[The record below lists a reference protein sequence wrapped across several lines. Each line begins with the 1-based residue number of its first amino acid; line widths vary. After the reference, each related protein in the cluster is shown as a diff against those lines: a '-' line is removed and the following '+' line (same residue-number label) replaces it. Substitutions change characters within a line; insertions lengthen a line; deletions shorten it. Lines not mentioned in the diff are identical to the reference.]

1 MNPLLRVTI
10 AFIIGI
16 LVQHQWP
23 LPTTML
29 WALGTLL
36 VVLWFI
42 GLTRLANRYLLGITT
57 FGVFI
62 YLGGLAVTLKN
73 ESLAPT
79 HLVNFRLDSIQAYRG
94 QVIAFPE
101 TRGKTHRA
109 VLEITHVKLN
119 HHWQEATGK
128 IQAYIDKKAPRPAYG
143 AELVVLGAP
152 QLVAPPLNPNQ
163 FDFRQFLAYKQI
175 HHQHYLR
182 ATAFATTGKN
192 FAQWYSR
199 WPYQL
204 SQWSDDALK
213 KLVPIEREYAVAKA
227 MILGLRDDMD
237 TELVQA
243 YSAAGAVHVLSVSG
257 FHIGVFVAIIAFL
270 LQKLRSHRRG
280 RWLYVTLTLG
290 ILWFYAI
297 LTGLSAP
304 VVRSALMFSLFL
316 LAEPLGK
323 KSNGENAL
331 FGSALILLAYDP
343 LLVFSVSFQL
353 SYAALAGIIFWQPTI
368 YQWITAKNW
377 FLDKLWAITAVALA
391 AQLAT
396 YPLSVYYFHQFPT
409 YFLVANP
416 LVVALS
422 TAMIPV
428 ALAALA
434 LSAVPFVESV
444 IGWILT
450 GITWL
455 LNQSVVWIE
464 QLPSATLTGITF
476 GKLEVVIVYAIIGI
490 LAYCW
495 YQKEV
500 FLVKVALAMSA
511 ILVVVQGI
519 HLYENNTQ
527 KLLIVHDIP
536 KQTVV
541 SLIEGTRAILVAD
554 SLFFASNQQPFSFY
568 LKNFYDVHGIRE
580 ITNISLDKAT
590 NSGMVRPLPFGK
602 LIVWKGQELIIAE
615 RPISTLTAHFT
626 SPIIVRKGA
635 IKSIQKNA
643 YFEQIPLI
651 FDSSVSTYYL
661 KSLAQKSPSSLH
673 SWYFT
678 FQKGAYIR
686 KI

>member
-1 MNPLLRVTI
+1 MNPLLRITI
-10 AFIIGI
+10 AFVIGI
-16 LVQHQWP
+16 LVQQQWP
-23 LPTTML
+23 LPTPMI

-36 VVLWFI
+36 GILWFI

-73 ESLAPT
+73 QSLAPT
-79 HLVNFRLDSIQAYRG
+79 HLVHFRLDSIQAYRG
-94 QVIAFPE
+94 QIITFPE

-109 VLEITHVKLN
+109 VLEITHIKLN
-119 HHWQEATGK
+119 QQWQEATGK
-128 IQAYIDKKAPRPAYG
+128 IQAYIDKTAPRPAYG
-143 AELVVLGAP
+143 AELVILGSP
-152 QLVAPPLNPNQ
+152 QQVAPPLNPNQ
-163 FDFRQFLAYKQI
+163 FDFRQFLADKQI
-175 HHQHYLR
+175 YFQHYLR
-182 ATAFATTGKN
+182 RTDFATTGKN
-192 FAQWYSR
+192 CAQWYTR
-199 WPYQL
+199 LPYQL
-204 SQWSDDALK
+204 SQWSDNALK
-213 KLVPIEREYAVAKA
+213 KLVTIEREYAVAKA

-237 TELVQA
+237 SELVQA

-257 FHIGVFVAIIAFL
+257 FHIGVFVAIVAFL
-270 LQKLRSHRRG
+270 LQKLRTHRRG
-280 RWLYVTLTLG
+280 RWLYLALTFG

-316 LAEPLGK
+316 LADPLGK
-323 KSNGENAL
+323 KPNGENAL
-331 FGSALILLAYDP
+331 YGSALILLAYDP
-343 LLVFSVSFQL
+343 FLVFSVSFQL

-368 YQWITAKNW
+368 YQWITAKDW

-428 ALAALA
+428 ALVALA
-434 LSAVPFVESV
+434 LSAVPFIGSV

-464 QLPSATLTGITF
+464 QLPHATLTGITF
-476 GKLEVVIVYAIIGI
+476 GKLEVVIIYAIIGI
-490 LAYCW
+490 LAYFW

-500 FLVKVALAMSA
+500 FLVKIALAMSA
-511 ILVVVQGI
+511 ILVVIQGM

-527 KLLIVHDIP
+527 KLLIVHDVP

-554 SLFFASNQQPFSFY
+554 SSFFASNQQPFSFY
-568 LKNFYDVHGIRE
+568 LKNYYDIHGIRE

-590 NSGMVRPLPFGK
+590 NSGILRPLPFGK
-602 LIVWKGQELIIAE
+602 LIVWKGKELIIAE
-615 RPISTLTAHFT
+615 GPISTLPAHFT

-635 IKSIQKNA
+635 IKSIQKNES
-643 YFEQIPLI
+643 FEQFPLI
-651 FDSSVSTYYL
+651 FDSSVSSYYL
-661 KSLAQKSPSSLH
+661 KPLAQKSPSRLH

>member
-10 AFIIGI
+10 AFVIGI
-16 LVQHQWP
+16 LVPQHWP
-23 LPTTML
+23 LPTPML
-29 WALGTLL
+29 WALGTSLGI
-36 VVLWFI
+36 LWFI
-42 GLTRLANRYLLGITT
+42 GLARSHNRYLLGATT
-57 FGVFI
+57 FGVFV
-62 YLGGLAVTLKN
+62 YLGVLATTLKN

-79 HLVNFRLDSIQAYRG
+79 HLVHFRLDSIQAYRG
-94 QVIAFPE
+94 QVITFPE

-119 HHWQEATGK
+119 HHWRAATGK
-128 IQAYIDKKAPRPAYG
+128 IQVYIDKSTPRPAYG
-143 AELVVLGAP
+143 AELVVLGTP
-152 QLVAPPLNPNQ
+152 QQVAPPLNPNQ
-163 FDFRQFLAYKQI
+163 FDFKQFLAHKQI
-175 HHQHYLR
+175 HFQHYLR
-182 ATAFATTGKN
+182 RTDFATTGNN
-192 FAQWYSR
+192 FAQWYTR

-213 KLVPIEREYAVAKA
+213 KLIPIEREYAVAKA

-237 TELVQA
+237 SELVQA

-270 LQKLRSHRRG
+270 LQKLKAHRRG
-280 RWLYVTLTLG
+280 RWLYVALTFG

-323 KSNGENAL
+323 KPNGENAL
-331 FGSALILLAYDP
+331 YGSALILLAYDP
-343 LLVFSVSFQL
+343 FLLFSVSFQL

-368 YQWITAKNW
+368 YQWVAAKDW

-396 YPLSVYYFHQFPT
+396 FPLSVYYFHQFPT

-428 ALAALA
+428 ALVALA
-434 LSAVPFVESV
+434 LSAVPFVGSV
-444 IGWILT
+444 IGWVLT

-476 GKLEVVIVYAIIGI
+476 GKLEVAIVYAIIGI

-511 ILVVVQGI
+511 ILVVIQGI

-527 KLLIVHDIP
+527 KFFIVHDVP

-541 SLIEGTRAILVAD
+541 SFIEGTRAILVAD
-554 SLFFASNQQPFSFY
+554 SSFFASNQQPFSFY
-568 LKNFYDVHGIRE
+568 LKNFYDLHGIRE

-615 RPISTLTAHFT
+615 RPISTLPAHFT
-626 SPIIVRKGA
+626 SSIIVRKGA

-643 YFEQIPLI
+643 YFEQVPLI
-651 FDSSVSTYYL
+651 FDSSVSSYYL